1 MGRLMR
7 YAQAEKQERIR
18 LMEAADLPAKQTL
31 AELGFARSVFF
42 LPGHEV
48 VSGPVNFFLCLIHGS
63 A

>member
-1 MGRLMR
+1 MGRLIR

-48 VSGPVNFFLCLIHGS
+48 VSGPVNFS
-63 A
+63 SV